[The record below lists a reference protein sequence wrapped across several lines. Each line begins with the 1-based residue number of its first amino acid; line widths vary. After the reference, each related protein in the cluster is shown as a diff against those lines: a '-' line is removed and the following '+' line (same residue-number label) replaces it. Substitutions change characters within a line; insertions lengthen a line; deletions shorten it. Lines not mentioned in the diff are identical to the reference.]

1 MKLHYSPKKNPREIV
16 IQKIYSKTFNKEEK
30 ITFEK
35 HRFKKFIKDV
45 VLGTLERDEVL
56 YEEINKSLNDIKFQ
70 NMDKILQTIIKSAAY
85 ELLYKTKIPKK
96 IIIKEYLNV
105 SNFFI
110 DSSKTKYL
118 NALLDKISKEVR
130 KNNE

>member
-1 MKLHYSPKKNPREIV
+1 MKLHYSPKNNPRVIV

-56 YEEINKSLNDIKFQ
+56 YEEINKLYNQISYLCNNKTLNLNDSEIIFYK
-70 NMDKILQTIIKSAAY
+70 KLQIVIIFIR
-85 ELLYKTKIPKK
+85 L
-96 IIIKEYLNV
+96 KEH
-105 SNFFI
+105 
-110 DSSKTKYL
+110 
-118 NALLDKISKEVR
+118 R
-130 KNNE
+130 